1 MKRSSSASWNGNKV
15 NMKLIV
21 GLGNPGRFYANN
33 RHNIGFI
40 CLSYFARTQ
49 GIKLDQKKGLARIGT
64 GTVAGNRI
72 ALARPQTFMNNSGQS
87 VSRLV
92 RSLSVSPKDLMVIHD
107 DLDLPLAKIRLSF
120 GSGSGGHKGINSIIQ
135 ELGTQEFTRLR
146 VGIGRPAKPN
156 PTEEDIIAYV
166 LSNFTPEEKQ
176 AINQILPR
184 VAEAILCLLTE
195 GLTPA
200 MNRFN

>member
-1 MKRSSSASWNGNKV
+1 
-15 NMKLIV
+15 MKLIV
-21 GLGNPGRFYANN
+21 GLGNPGRSYANN

-40 CLSYFARTQ
+40 CLRYFARTQ
-49 GIKLDQKKGLARIGT
+49 GIKFDQKKGLARIGQ
-64 GTVAGNRI
+64 GTVYGSKVV
-72 ALARPQTFMNNSGQS
+72 LARPQTFMNNSGQS

-92 RSLSVSPKDLMVIHD
+92 RSLSVNPKDLLVIHD
-107 DLDLPLAKIRLSF
+107 DLDLPLAKIRLSS

-156 PTEEDIIAYV
+156 PSEDDIIAYV
-166 LSNFTPEEKQ
+166 LSDFTPDEKQ
-176 AINQILPR
+176 AISEAIAK
-184 VAEAILCLLTE
+184 VSEAILCLLTE